1 MTITNQFIAVLI
13 MAVVTYIPRVAPLVI
28 FKRKIKSKFL
38 CSFLSYVPYA
48 VLGAMTF
55 PSILYSTKHIYS
67 AVAGLLTALVV
78 AYFDKSLIKVA
89 VSAILTVY
97 IFELLI

>member
-1 MTITNQFIAVLI
+1 MTVTKQFIAVI
-13 MAVVTYIPRVAPLVI
+13 VMAFVTYIPRVAPLVI
-28 FKRKIKSKFL
+28 FKHKIKSRFIR
-38 CSFLSYVPYA
+38 SFLSYVPYA

-55 PSILYSTKHIYS
+55 PSILYSTQHLYS
-67 AVAGLLTALVV
+67 AIAGLIIALVV

>member
-1 MTITNQFIAVLI
+1 MPTTNQFIAVII
-13 MAVVTYIPRVAPLVI
+13 MAIVTYIPRVVPLVI
-28 FKRKIKSKFL
+28 FKRNIKSKFF

-55 PSILYSTKHIYS
+55 PSILYSTKHVYS
-67 AVAGLLTALVV
+67 AVAGLLTALIV
-78 AYFDKSLIKVA
+78 AYFDRSLIKVA

-97 IFELLI
+97 IFELLF